1 MVDHERRIDHFS
13 YDTSMKD
20 LWNLQIIKKTIGIDN
35 KLYSTSRN
43 TFRGAM

>member
-1 MVDHERRIDHFS
+1 MKDRIDHLS

-20 LWNLQIIKKTIGIDN
+20 LWNNLRIIKKTIGIDN

-43 TFRGAM
+43 TFRDAM